1 MKNLSLLPSMG
12 LILLLGS
19 CRVPSVYFFDADPYT
34 QSYQTSFQQPLTVVI
49 GEDIE
54 DEFTLRDG
62 MKPMEVKQFRKS
74 LRITLYYM
82 LEQSFPEVT
91 FADQPDSSGYT
102 LQLYRVRPG
111 WKVLSE
117 STSVSGY
124 EGVVVSSTSARV
136 AAQIRYDGAIYKNGE
151 KIAILDDEVVGEKS
165 TDAKKRMPDT
175 FRDGVRELCEN
186 LYKDLLKTE
195 VQTYREPKP

>member
-1 MKNLSLLPSMG
+1 MKNLCLCLLLCVG
-12 LILLLGS
+12 LLLLGS

-34 QSYQTSFQQPLTVVI
+34 QPYQTSFQQPLTVVI
-49 GEDIE
+49 GDDIK

-91 FADQPDSSGYT
+91 FANQPDSSGYT

-124 EGVVVSSTSARV
+124 EGCGGFQYFCTGSCPNQVRRSDI
-136 AAQIRYDGAIYKNGE
+136 Q
-151 KIAILDDEVVGEKS
+151 
-165 TDAKKRMPDT
+165 KR
-175 FRDGVRELCEN
+175 R
-186 LYKDLLKTE
+186 KDSHP
-195 VQTYREPKP
+195 R